1 MTPEELAK
9 VSVAVADPGLIETDC
24 NTLDGPLQSILD
36 GSVISACG
44 EAPLTESVT
53 VTEPTE

>member
-9 VSVAVADPGLIETDC
+9 VRVAVADAGSMETDC
-24 NTLDGPLQSILD
+24 NPFEGPTQSIFD
-36 GSVISACG
+36 DNVSSACE
-44 EAPLTESVT
+44 EAPSMESVT